1 MLTFETVIIFYSPY
15 YNGTMNDLLYHK
27 PENKSNAVAVLT
39 KTGGGDTIHIEIMQR
54 SDIYEKESFSDS
66 FVNGNGGL
74 HDCLR

>member
-1 MLTFETVIIFYSPY
+1 MLSCFFVGGMSKVLPKISQ
-15 YNGTMNDLLYHK
+15 MRC
-27 PENKSNAVAVLT
+27 AVLT

-54 SDIYEKESFSDS
+54 SEAYEKESFSDS

>member
-1 MLTFETVIIFYSPY
+1 
-15 YNGTMNDLLYHK
+15 MNMNTNSKKAAFGLLFCWRYVK
-27 PENKSNAVAVLT
+27 RFAENKSNAVAVLT

>member
-1 MLTFETVIIFYSPY
+1 MTTVGEQ
-15 YNGTMNDLLYHK
+15 NALLLFFWRYVK
-27 PENKSNAVAVLT
+27 SFAENKSNAVAVLT
-39 KTGGGDTIHIEIMQR
+39 KTGGGDTIHIEIMQG